1 MSPRKDPQHR
11 AEPAAHDAGD
21 PLDEYRK
28 KRNPLTTTEPFSTE
42 RERSLGAT
50 RGGRFVVHLHA
61 ARQRH
66 YDLRLQVGRR
76 LMSFAVP
83 RGPSLV
89 PYEKRLAVLTE
100 DHPLEYTDFEDVIP
114 AGNYGAGPM
123 IAWDL
128 GRIVYLENTAE
139 RGLEVGKLD
148 FTLAGYK
155 LNGRFALVRTKRGE
169 GNEWLLL
176 KKPDTHARETGDILV
191 EQKESVLSGL
201 TVDELEGKAELAR
214 QIADE
219 ARALGAAPGELEQL
233 PFEPMLCADSGAP
246 LDDPERLYELKLDGV
261 RIVANKRGAK
271 VTLNYR
277 NGRACTQSYPEV
289 ARAVATIPG
298 ENVVLDGEIV
308 AFDEQ
313 GRPRFQRL
321 GPRIQ
326 ARSALDVARV
336 TSETPVVYLVFDLVA
351 LDGVDLRSLPVTSRK
366 LLLAKLIRGRGLI
379 RVLDHIE
386 GRGSELFELCKRE
399 GLEGVV
405 AKKKDSKYRP
415 GPRRHEDWVKIK
427 CESDDDFIV
436 VGFLPGKG
444 SRGELGALCV
454 ASFRAGSLTF
464 RGRVGSGLDDQML
477 RELTQTLTDSEVV
490 EPSVAP
496 PLPEEAAKI
505 RWVRPE
511 LVVSV
516 RHLGYSDDGRLRAPV
531 FRGLR
536 PDIAPQACV
545 AGPHDDASGPLAPL
559 ESEQPVETT
568 VPTTRKGLTLSNRS
582 KVFWPEEGFSKGDL
596 LDYYA
601 AISQVML
608 PFLRERPVVLV
619 RHPDGIRGKSF
630 FQWNVPRGTPEWIR
644 TLTLRDPDEPDQDKK
659 TLFLIDDLDTLLYI
673 INLGCIPVH
682 VLASRAGQPDLCDFI
697 TFDFDL
703 NEQPFARA
711 IELALSLREILSEA
725 GLTGFPKTSG
735 QGGLHVLVPLGPGVP
750 FAAAKLL
757 VELLGRLVTAR
768 HPAVATMERRV
779 DKRGGRLYVD
789 TGQTGT
795 SRTIVAPY
803 SVRAWPGA
811 TVSTPLFW
819 DELSGALDPGRF
831 TLMTVPARVA
841 ELGDPFA
848 QLLDA
853 RPDIGAALST
863 IERWL
868 KQ

>member
-1 MSPRKDPQHR
+1 MCPAKQPRD
-11 AEPAAHDAGD
+11 EPKVEAPDDRD
-21 PLDEYRK
+21 PLDKYRQ

-42 RERSLGAT
+42 RERSPSAAT
-50 RGGRFVVHLHA
+50 RSGRFVVHLHA

-83 RGPSLV
+83 RGPSLDV
-89 PYEKRLAVLTE
+89 REKRLAVLTE

-128 GRIVYLENTAE
+128 GRVVYLENSAE
-139 RGLEVGKLD
+139 KGLEVGKID
-148 FTLAGYK
+148 FTLSGYK
-155 LNGRFALVRTKRGE
+155 LGGRFALVRTKRGE

-176 KKPDTHARETGDILV
+176 KKPDAHSRETGDILL

-201 TVDELEGKAELAR
+201 TVDELEQRAEIAR
-214 QIADE
+214 GIAEE
-219 ARALGAAPGELEQL
+219 ARSLGAETRELEQL
-233 PFEPMLCADSGAP
+233 PFEPMLCAQSGAE
-246 LDDPERLYELKLDGV
+246 LDDPARIYELKIDGV
-261 RIVANKRGAK
+261 RILATKRGSR

-277 NGRACTQSYPEV
+277 NGRACGHSYPEV

-336 TSETPVVYLVFDLVA
+336 MSETPVVYLVFDLVA
-351 LDGVDLRSLPVTSRK
+351 LDGVDLRQLPVVARK
-366 LLLAKLIRGRGLI
+366 ALLAKLIRGKGLI
-379 RVLDHIE
+379 RVLDHLE
-386 GRGSELFELCKRE
+386 GHGSALFELCRSQ

-405 AKKKDSKYRP
+405 AKRKDSKYRA
-415 GPRRHEDWVKIK
+415 GPRRTDDWVKIK
-427 CESDDDFIV
+427 CETEDDFVIV
-436 VGFLPGKG
+436 GIWPGKG

-454 ASFRAGSLTF
+454 ASYRDGALIF
-464 RGRVGSGLDDQML
+464 RGRVGSGLDMQML
-477 RELTQTLTDSEVV
+477 EKLTQTLAPLAVGAPT
-490 EPSVAP
+490 VAP

-511 LVVSV
+511 LVARV
-516 RHLGYSDDGRLRAPV
+516 RYLDFTDEARLRAPV
-531 FRGLR
+531 FLGLR
-536 PDIAPQACV
+536 PDIAPDTCTA
-545 AGPHDDASGPLAPL
+545 APHDEPSVELAEAAP
-559 ESEQPVETT
+559 EPEPAAT
-568 VPTTRKGLTLSNRS
+568 VKRTRKDLKLSNRS
-582 KVFWPEEGFSKGDL
+582 KVFWPEEGFTKGDL

-601 AISQVML
+601 TISKVML
-608 PFLRERPVVLV
+608 PFLSERPVVLV
-619 RHPDGIRGKSF
+619 RHPDGIHGKSF
-630 FQWNVPRGTPEWIR
+630 FQWNVPRGTPDWIR
-644 TLTLRDPDEPDQDKK
+644 TLGLRDPEEPDYDKK
-659 TLFLIDDLDTLLYI
+659 TVFLIDDLDTLLYI

-697 TFDFDL
+697 TFDLDL

-711 IELALSLREILSEA
+711 IEVALSLREILSEA

-750 FAAAKLL
+750 FVAAKLL

-768 HPAVATMERRV
+768 HTAVATMERRV

-831 TLMTVPARVA
+831 TLMTVPARIA

-848 QLLDA
+848 ELLEA
-853 RPDIGAALST
+853 RPNIAAALSK
-863 IERWL
+863 IERWV
-868 KQ
+868 K

>member
-1 MSPRKDPQHR
+1 
-11 AEPAAHDAGD
+11 
-21 PLDEYRK
+21 
-28 KRNPLTTTEPFSTE
+28 
-42 RERSLGAT
+42 
-50 RGGRFVVHLHA
+50 VIHLHA

-83 RGPSLV
+83 RGPSLDV
-89 PYEKRLAVLTE
+89 REKRLAVLTE

-128 GRIVYLENTAE
+128 GRVVYLENSAE
-139 RGLEVGKLD
+139 KGLEVGKLD
-148 FTLAGYK
+148 FTLSGYK
-155 LNGRFALVRTKRGE
+155 VGGRFALVRTKRGE

-176 KKPDTHARETGDILV
+176 KKPDTHSRETGDILV

-201 TVDELEGKAELAR
+201 TVDELGDR
-214 QIADE
+214 MQIATRIAAE
-219 ARALGAAPGELEQL
+219 ARALGAESRELEQL
-233 PFEPMLCADSGAP
+233 PFEPMLCAQSGAE
-246 LDDPERLYELKLDGV
+246 LDDPERLYELKIDGV

-336 TSETPVVYLVFDLVA
+336 TSETAVVYLVFDLVA
-351 LDGVDLRSLPVTSRK
+351 LDGVDLRQLTVVQRK
-366 LLLAKLIRGRGLI
+366 GLLAKLIRGKGLI

-386 GRGSELFELCKRE
+386 GRGTELFELCRAQ

-415 GPRRHEDWVKIK
+415 GPRRGDEWVKIK
-427 CESDDDFIV
+427 CETDDDFVV
-436 VGFLPGKG
+436 VGSWPGKG
-444 SRGELGALCV
+444 SRGDLGALCV
-454 ASFRAGSLTF
+454 ASFRDGALVF
-464 RGRVGSGLDDQML
+464 RGRVGSGLDQ
-477 RELTQTLTDSEVV
+477 QTLGALSQTLAGSAVA
-490 EPSVAP
+490 EPSVGP

-511 LVVSV
+511 LVVRV

-531 FRGLR
+531 FLGVR
-536 PDIAPQACV
+536 PDIAPAACV
-545 AGPHDDASGPLAPL
+545 AGPHDEPSGPL
-559 ESEQPVETT
+559 SEVEDDEPQQPVAG
-568 VPTTRKGLTLSNRS
+568 TRKGLTLSNRS
-582 KVFWPEEGFSKGDL
+582 KVFWPEEGFTKGDL

-601 AISQVML
+601 SISKVML
-608 PFLRERPVVLV
+608 PFLSERPVVLV
-619 RHPDGIRGKSF
+619 RHPDGIHGKNF
-630 FQWNVPRGTPEWIR
+630 FQWNVPRGTPDWIR
-644 TLTLRDPDEPDQDKK
+644 TLALRDPDEPEHDKK
-659 TLFLIDDLDTLLYI
+659 TVFLIDDLDTLLYI

-682 VLASRAGQPDLCDFI
+682 VLASRAGLPDLCDFI
-697 TFDFDL
+697 TFDLDL

-711 IELALSLREILSEA
+711 IEVALSLREILTEA
-725 GLTGFPKTSG
+725 GLVGFPKTSG
-735 QGGLHVLVPLGPGVP
+735 QGGLHVLVPLGPSVP
-750 FAAAKLL
+750 FVAAKLL

-768 HPAVATMERRV
+768 HPTFATMERRV
-779 DKRGGRLYVD
+779 DKRGGRMYVD

-848 QLLDA
+848 ELLDA
-853 RPDIGAALST
+853 RPNIGAALNT

-868 KQ
+868 K

>member
-1 MSPRKDPQHR
+1 MSPVKEPRDEPH
-11 AEPAAHDAGD
+11 AEAAERGD
-21 PLDEYRK
+21 PLDKYRK
-28 KRNPLTTTEPFSTE
+28 KRNPLTTSEPFSTE
-42 RERSLGAT
+42 RERSPGAT
-50 RGGRFVVHLHA
+50 RSGRFVIHLHA

-83 RGPSLV
+83 RGPSLDV
-89 PYEKRLAVLTE
+89 REKRLAVLTE

-128 GRIVYLENTAE
+128 GRVVYLENSAE
-139 RGLEVGKLD
+139 KGLEVGKLD
-148 FTLAGYK
+148 FTLSGYK
-155 LNGRFALVRTKRGE
+155 VGGRFALVRTKRGE

-176 KKPDTHARETGDILV
+176 KKPDTHSRETGDILV

-201 TVDELEGKAELAR
+201 TVDELGDR
-214 QIADE
+214 MQIATRIAAE
-219 ARALGAAPGELEQL
+219 ARALGAESRELEQL
-233 PFEPMLCADSGAP
+233 PFEPMLCAQSGAE
-246 LDDPERLYELKLDGV
+246 LDDPERLYELKIDGV

-336 TSETPVVYLVFDLVA
+336 TSETAVVYLVFDLVA
-351 LDGVDLRSLPVTSRK
+351 LDGVDLRQLTVVQRK
-366 LLLAKLIRGRGLI
+366 GLLAKLIRGKGLI

-386 GRGSELFELCKRE
+386 GRGTELFELCRAQ

-415 GPRRHEDWVKIK
+415 GPRRGDEWVKIK
-427 CESDDDFIV
+427 CETDDDFVV
-436 VGFLPGKG
+436 VGSWPGKG
-444 SRGELGALCV
+444 SRGDLGALCV
-454 ASFRAGSLTF
+454 ASFRDGALVF
-464 RGRVGSGLDDQML
+464 RGRVGSGLDQ
-477 RELTQTLTDSEVV
+477 QTLGALSQTLAGSAVA
-490 EPSVAP
+490 EPSVGP

-511 LVVSV
+511 LVVRV

-531 FRGLR
+531 FLGVQ
-536 PDIAPQACV
+536 PDIAPAACV
-545 AGPHDDASGPLAPL
+545 AGPHDEPSGPL
-559 ESEQPVETT
+559 SEVEDDEPQQPVAG
-568 VPTTRKGLTLSNRS
+568 TRKGLTLSNRS
-582 KVFWPEEGFSKGDL
+582 KVFWPEEGFTKGDL

-601 AISQVML
+601 SISKVML
-608 PFLRERPVVLV
+608 PFLSERPVVLV
-619 RHPDGIRGKSF
+619 RHPDGIHGKNF
-630 FQWNVPRGTPEWIR
+630 FQWNVPRGTPDWIR
-644 TLTLRDPDEPDQDKK
+644 TLALRDPDEPEHDKK
-659 TLFLIDDLDTLLYI
+659 TVFLIDDLDTLLYI

-682 VLASRAGQPDLCDFI
+682 VLASRAGLPDLCDFI
-697 TFDFDL
+697 TFDLDL

-711 IELALSLREILSEA
+711 IEVALSLREILTEA
-725 GLTGFPKTSG
+725 GLVGFPKTSG
-735 QGGLHVLVPLGPGVP
+735 QGGLHVLVPLGPSVP
-750 FAAAKLL
+750 FVAAKLL

-768 HPAVATMERRV
+768 HPTFATMERRV
-779 DKRGGRLYVD
+779 DKRGGRMYVD

-848 QLLDA
+848 ELLDA
-853 RPDIGAALST
+853 RPNIGAALNT

-868 KQ
+868 K